1 MAMTVLT
8 LQQARAAL
16 AQSPQI
22 AARRLLG
29 AQLHGTDGVI
39 VRIVEVEAYGSV
51 GEDPAS
57 HAYRGPTPR
66 NEAMFGPVGSLYA
79 YRSYGIHVCLNVVA
93 HEAGA
98 AGGVLLRAGQV
109 MANREEARRSRPHLA
124 AKQLA
129 SGPGRLGEA
138 VGYSVADAGMDL
150 LTNGLLQLPA
160 APVAEVTLGPRVG
173 ISKAV
178 DQPWRFWITGA
189 EEVTRYRAGKK
200 LS

>member
-1 MAMTVLT
+1 MTALPAP
-8 LQQARAAL
+8 QARAAL
-16 AQSPQI
+16 AQPPAI
-22 AARRLLG
+22 AARQLLG
-29 AQLHGTDGVI
+29 AHLHGTDGVI

-51 GEDPAS
+51 AEDAAS

-79 YRSYGIHVCLNVVA
+79 YRSYGVHVCLNVVS
-93 HEAGA
+93 HKEGA

-109 MANREEARRSRPHLA
+109 VANPEIARRGRSHLA

-138 VGYSVADAGMDL
+138 VGYTLADAGMDL
-150 LTNGLLQLPA
+150 LTDGLLQLPTIPA
-160 APVAEVTLGPRVG
+160 TAISTGPRVG

-178 DQPWRFWITGA
+178 DQPWRFWITDA
-189 EEVTRYRAGKK
+189 EEVTRYRRGSVPSA
-200 LS
+200 

>member
-1 MAMTVLT
+1 MIALG

-16 AQSPQI
+16 EQSPQI

-39 VRIVEVEAYGSV
+39 VRVVEVEAYGSV

-57 HAYRGPTPR
+57 HVYRGPTAR
-66 NEAMFGPVGSLYA
+66 NRAMFGPVGSLYA

-98 AGGVLLRAGQV
+98 AGGLLLRAGQV
-109 MANREEARRSRPHLA
+109 VANPEKARRGRSHLA

-150 LTNGLLQLPA
+150 LTAGLLELPA
-160 APVAEVTLGPRVG
+160 QPVTEVTSGPRVG
-173 ISKAV
+173 ISKAA
-178 DQPWRFWITGA
+178 DQPWRFWVTGA
-189 EEVTRYRAGKK
+189 EEVTRYRPGKRRK
-200 LS
+200 R

>member
-1 MAMTVLT
+1 MTALAI
-8 LQQARAAL
+8 QQARAAL

-22 AARRLLG
+22 AAQRLLG
-29 AQLHGTDGVI
+29 AQLHGSDGVI
-39 VRIVEVEAYGSV
+39 VRLVEVEAYGSV

-57 HAYRGPTPR
+57 HVYRGPTTR

-93 HEAGA
+93 HEEGA

-109 MANREEARRSRPHLA
+109 VANPEEARRGRPHLA

-150 LTNGLLQLPA
+150 LAAGVLQLPA
-160 APVAEVTLGPRVG
+160 QPVSEVTSGPRVG

-189 EEVTRYRAGKK
+189 EEVTRYRRGGA
-200 LS
+200 SRR